1 MSRQDLAY
9 RPVVPEDLHDLRDA
23 HQALFPIDY
32 ESHFYECVIHSRDN
46 IFSWAAVC
54 RDVEMQSEVLVGFVT
69 ARTFRLY
76 DCSLTDRA
84 CMGLESRLLDQET
97 VVYILTLGVTDQYR
111 HLGIAS
117 QLIQRVIVFAQHQ
130 LCRAVYLHVIE
141 YNLTALSLYRRNKF
155 EELAVLRNFYFIGTG
170 RQPDPDRN
178 SYDAYLYA
186 FLIDI
191 SYNASPLAFLN
202 ATYAPFRSLLGQLQA
217 CMPWAPRH
225 SNYFS
230 HAVRQRSYGPIK
242 PARSSVQP
250 HDQGMLWRMFSRN
263 Q

>member
-9 RPVVPEDLHDLRDA
+9 RRIVPEDLHDLRAA

-76 DCSLTDRA
+76 DCSLADRA

-97 VVYILTLGVTDQYR
+97 VIYILTL
-111 HLGIAS
+111 
-117 QLIQRVIVFAQHQ
+117 
-130 LCRAVYLHVIE
+130 
-141 YNLTALSLYRRNKF
+141 ALSLYRRNKF

-170 RQPDPDRN
+170 RQPDPN
-178 SYDAYLYA
+178 KQSYDAFLYA

-242 PARSSVQP
+242 PARSSGQP
-250 HDQGMLWRMFSRN
+250 QDQGTLWRMFSRN